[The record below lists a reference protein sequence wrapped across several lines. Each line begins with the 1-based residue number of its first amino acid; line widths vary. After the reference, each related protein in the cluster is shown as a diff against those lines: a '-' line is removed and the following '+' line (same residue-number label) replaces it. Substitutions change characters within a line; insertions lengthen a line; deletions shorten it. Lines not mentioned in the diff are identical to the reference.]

1 MAKKKEV
8 KVDWISP
15 EDQVK
20 IAKEWLKQEPENEK
34 SLENQIKT
42 LTQAMDELQKESL
55 TLGSEQ
61 RKKFLK
67 EVSKWSDIVKDE
79 NFTEDMFLFYQ
90 NYIGHNPEILLD
102 FIKTHKLTEEFME
115 RFFKAKKWGIH
126 PAYILK
132 HQSHLTNF
140 IIKYKE
146 YFNPSDYDKVIN
158 FNKWEDQMEEVKDSL
173 VTLIKAK
180 KE

>member
-61 RKKFLK
+61 RK
-67 EVSKWSDIVKDE
+67 SK
-79 NFTEDMFLFYQ
+79 L
-90 NYIGHNPEILLD
+90 
-102 FIKTHKLTEEFME
+102 
-115 RFFKAKKWGIH
+115 
-126 PAYILK
+126 
-132 HQSHLTNF
+132 
-140 IIKYKE
+140 
-146 YFNPSDYDKVIN
+146 
-158 FNKWEDQMEEVKDSL
+158 
-173 VTLIKAK
+173 
-180 KE
+180 